1 MSSLATRFYNK
12 FVNQRNILKNL
23 TYSKI
28 RELEISSKFGRFTNN
43 GTYCVLTGKF
53 TGRSPNDKYI
63 IDDAETRDKVW
74 WGNINHPIS
83 NTKFN
88 TLLKDVEKH
97 YETLDNIYIYDGF
110 CGADNKTR
118 KKVRFFTENCWQHHF
133 VKNMFIEP
141 QKDELINFEPDFTL
155 INACSIVDKK
165 YKEDKMNSENFVMLN
180 ITEALGIIGGTA
192 YTGEMKKGIFSL
204 MHYWLPQKGILTMHC
219 SANKGFNGDTALFFG
234 LSGTGKCNGKNTPIL
249 MYDGII
255 KMVQDIKEGELLMG
269 IDSKPRKVLGLGR
282 GEDEMYEI
290 SNIKGDIYTANSEHI
305 LCLKHNRT
313 PYIRDRKDRSSYMLQ
328 WFNINTYKTNTLTM
342 SYKNQNKETVY
353 EELEK
358 LLEEKKKL
366 SKYFT
371 ITVKDYLKV
380 SKGYLK
386 NFVGYKVGVE
396 FPEKKIDIDPYLIG
410 IWLGD
415 GTSMEP
421 EITTQDSRILHY
433 LFVNLKKYN
442 CYLKHKEKYKYR
454 INSLKKKT
462 KWTERTNFFKN
473 SLRKYNILGNK
484 HIPHIYKCNSRE
496 NRLKLLAGL
505 IDSDGYYD
513 KKGKCYEITQKNS
526 KLSEDIVYLCRSL
539 GFACYSKKCKKSC
552 MYKGEKREGEYNRM
566 HISGNG
572 LEEIPVLCI
581 RKEAEVRTQI
591 KDALC
596 SQISVK
602 SIGRDKYYGFEL
614 DGNHKY
620 LLGNFIVTHNTTLS
634 ADPERLLIGDDE
646 HGWSDDGIFNLEGG
660 CYAKTIK
667 LTEENEP
674 DIFRA
679 IRPNA
684 LLENISF
691 KEGSNEPDYD
701 DISIT
706 QNGRV
711 SYPIDHIDN
720 IEPTMTG
727 THPKSIVFL
736 TCDAL
741 GVLPIVSKLTK
752 EQAMYHFLSG
762 YTSKVAGTEIGIKE
776 PIATFSAGYG
786 EAFLT
791 LPPIR
796 YAELLKEKMEKHNA
810 NVYLVNTGWVKGKYS
825 IGERVKLSISRKCIS
840 AILDGTIDNNGYT
853 NNNLFDLAIPNKI
866 DGIDE
871 NLMNPIDSWEDKEDY
886 VKVAT
891 DLKQKF
897 EQNLKDKNIVL

>member
-12 FVNQRNILKNL
+12 FVNQRNIFKNL

-88 TLLKDVEKH
+88 TLLKNVEEH
-97 YETLDNIYIYDGF
+97 YETLDNIYIYEGF

-180 ITEALGIIGGTA
+180 VSESLGIIGGTA

-219 SANKGFNGDTALFFG
+219 SANKGLNGDTALFFG
-234 LSGTGKCNGKNTPIL
+234 LSGTGK
-249 MYDGII
+249 
-255 KMVQDIKEGELLMG
+255 
-269 IDSKPRKVLGLGR
+269 
-282 GEDEMYEI
+282 
-290 SNIKGDIYTANSEHI
+290 
-305 LCLKHNRT
+305 
-313 PYIRDRKDRSSYMLQ
+313 
-328 WFNINTYKTNTLTM
+328 
-342 SYKNQNKETVY
+342 
-353 EELEK
+353 
-358 LLEEKKKL
+358 
-366 SKYFT
+366 
-371 ITVKDYLKV
+371 
-380 SKGYLK
+380 
-386 NFVGYKVGVE
+386 
-396 FPEKKIDIDPYLIG
+396 
-410 IWLGD
+410 
-415 GTSMEP
+415 
-421 EITTQDSRILHY
+421 
-433 LFVNLKKYN
+433 
-442 CYLKHKEKYKYR
+442 
-454 INSLKKKT
+454 
-462 KWTERTNFFKN
+462 
-473 SLRKYNILGNK
+473 
-484 HIPHIYKCNSRE
+484 
-496 NRLKLLAGL
+496 
-505 IDSDGYYD
+505 
-513 KKGKCYEITQKNS
+513 
-526 KLSEDIVYLCRSL
+526 
-539 GFACYSKKCKKSC
+539 
-552 MYKGEKREGEYNRM
+552 
-566 HISGNG
+566 
-572 LEEIPVLCI
+572 
-581 RKEAEVRTQI
+581 
-591 KDALC
+591 
-596 SQISVK
+596 
-602 SIGRDKYYGFEL
+602 
-614 DGNHKY
+614 
-620 LLGNFIVTHNTTLS
+620 TTLS

-840 AILDGTIDNNGYT
+840 AILDETIDNNGYT
-853 NNNLFDLAIPNKI
+853 NNNLFNLSIPNKI

-886 VKVAT
+886 IKVAT

-897 EQNLKDKNIVL
+897 EQNLKDKNIIL

>member
-12 FVNQRNILKNL
+12 FVNQRNILRNL

-28 RELEISSKFGRFTNN
+28 RELEINSKFGRFTNN

-180 ITEALGIIGGTA
+180 VSESLGIIGGTA

-249 MYDGII
+249 MYDGTI
-255 KMVQDIKEGELLMG
+255 KMVQDIKEEELLMG

-396 FPEKKIDIDPYLIG
+396 FPEKEVDLEPYALG
-410 IWLGD
+410 YWLGD
-415 GTSMEP
+415 GTSAQAQ
-421 EITTQDSRILHY
+421 ITTQEEVVVEYFQKYIKQLGGYVHQGKDSATTRHSLHY
-433 LFVNLKKYN
+433 SFRK
-442 CYLKHKEKYKYR
+442 CE
-454 INSLKKKT
+454 
-462 KWTERTNFFKN
+462 FKN

-634 ADPERLLIGDDE
+634 ADPDRLLIGDDE

-840 AILDGTIDNNGYT
+840 AILDETIDNNGYT
-853 NNNLFDLAIPNKI
+853 NNNLFNLSIPNKI

-871 NLMNPIDSWEDKEDY
+871 NLMNPMDSWEDKEDY
-886 VKVAT
+886 IKVAT

>member
-1 MSSLATRFYNK
+1 MSSMANRFYNK
-12 FVNQRNILKNL
+12 FVNQRNILRNL

-28 RELEISSKFGRFTNN
+28 RELEINSKFGRFTNN

-63 IDDAETRDKVW
+63 IDDAETRAKVW
-74 WGNINHPIS
+74 WGSVNHPIS

-88 TLLKDVEKH
+88 TLLKNVEKH
-97 YETLDNIYIYDGF
+97 YETLDNIYIYEGY
-110 CGADNKTR
+110 CGADPVTR

-133 VKNMFIEP
+133 LKNMFIEA
-141 QKDELINFEPDFTL
+141 KKNELINFEPDFTM

-165 YKEDKMNSENFVMLN
+165 YKEDKMNSENFIMLN
-180 ITEALGIIGGTA
+180 VTESLGIIGGTA
-192 YTGEMKKGIFSL
+192 YTGEMKKSLFSL

-234 LSGTGKCNGKNTPIL
+234 LSGTGK
-249 MYDGII
+249 
-255 KMVQDIKEGELLMG
+255 
-269 IDSKPRKVLGLGR
+269 
-282 GEDEMYEI
+282 
-290 SNIKGDIYTANSEHI
+290 
-305 LCLKHNRT
+305 
-313 PYIRDRKDRSSYMLQ
+313 
-328 WFNINTYKTNTLTM
+328 
-342 SYKNQNKETVY
+342 
-353 EELEK
+353 
-358 LLEEKKKL
+358 
-366 SKYFT
+366 
-371 ITVKDYLKV
+371 
-380 SKGYLK
+380 
-386 NFVGYKVGVE
+386 
-396 FPEKKIDIDPYLIG
+396 
-410 IWLGD
+410 
-415 GTSMEP
+415 
-421 EITTQDSRILHY
+421 
-433 LFVNLKKYN
+433 
-442 CYLKHKEKYKYR
+442 
-454 INSLKKKT
+454 
-462 KWTERTNFFKN
+462 
-473 SLRKYNILGNK
+473 
-484 HIPHIYKCNSRE
+484 
-496 NRLKLLAGL
+496 
-505 IDSDGYYD
+505 
-513 KKGKCYEITQKNS
+513 
-526 KLSEDIVYLCRSL
+526 
-539 GFACYSKKCKKSC
+539 
-552 MYKGEKREGEYNRM
+552 
-566 HISGNG
+566 
-572 LEEIPVLCI
+572 
-581 RKEAEVRTQI
+581 
-591 KDALC
+591 
-596 SQISVK
+596 
-602 SIGRDKYYGFEL
+602 
-614 DGNHKY
+614 
-620 LLGNFIVTHNTTLS
+620 TTLS
-634 ADPERLLIGDDE
+634 ADPDRLLIGDDE
-646 HGWSDDGIFNLEGG
+646 HGWSDDGIFNLENG

-691 KEGSNEPDYD
+691 KEGTNEPDYD

-711 SYPIDHIDN
+711 SYPIVHIDN

-752 EQAMYHFLSG
+752 DQAMYHFLSG
-762 YTSKVAGTEIGIKE
+762 YTSKVAGTELGIKE
-776 PIATFSAGYG
+776 PIATFSSGYG

-853 NNNLFDLAIPNKI
+853 NNNIFDLAIPNKI